1 MADGHLMPEQNPF
14 HCVEAQMARL
24 MFIARARTQ
33 CQLAEFLGVN
43 QASISEAS
51 RRGKIPPSWLVVLV
65 QKLRCNPDW
74 VLEGRM
80 PIFLHG
86 GSENQGLTQ
95 RVGRCYAEDLRHV
108 PLEELQKE
116 LSRRRQEA
124 Q

>member
-1 MADGHLMPEQNPF
+1 MPEQNSI

-24 MFIARARTQ
+24 MFIAQARTQ

-51 RRGKIPPSWLVVLV
+51 RRGKIPASWLVVLV
-65 QKLRCNPDW
+65 QKLRAKPDW

-86 GSENQGLTQ
+86 GSKNQGLA
-95 RVGRCYAEDLRHV
+95 RGVGRCYAEELRHV